1 MTTDTKR
8 VSMRSRGKEIPS
20 GTSRVVTAKRSVVD
34 TADQCGRNGTPAKK
48 VMHGGG
54 DGIENPIKR
63 NLRKFDHVRS
73 TISEFMKKG
82 ISEPRRFR
90 SLQVPE
96 QVRIPFGNRN
106 KRYSHVRSTVREF
119 MKTGIR
125 EPRKFRSLPTAEEV
139 RMPFIVTNNKYSH
152 VSSSVRKF
160 LKTGIREPRRI
171 KPLPV
176 VEKPVKIQN
185 KKYAH
190 IKSRVA
196 VYIKYS
202 MEEYLMAGR
211 KQEIPVK
218 KQPLGKPLGKPVLE
232 SPTTVKINGPLYDT
246 EIDLNIIATLEKRLR
261 AINKEQPTE
270 AKTSEDIS
278 KFPNYVTL
286 INSDDP
292 FDLLVALG
300 LGYHHKFSID
310 FGE

>member
-1 MTTDTKR
+1 MIIDTKR

-20 GTSRVVTAKRSVVD
+20 GTSRVVD
-34 TADQCGRNGTPAKK
+34 TADQCGRNGTPAKI

-54 DGIENPIKR
+54 DGFENPIKR
-63 NLRKFDHVRS
+63 NLRKVDHVRS

-96 QVRIPFGNRN
+96 QVRISFGNRN
-106 KRYSHVRSTVREF
+106 KRYSHVRSTIREF

-125 EPRKFRSLPTAEEV
+125 EPQKFRSLPTAEEV
-139 RMPFIVTNNKYSH
+139 RMPFIATNNKYSH

-176 VEKPVKIQN
+176 VEKPVKLLN

-202 MEEYLMAGR
+202 MEEYLLAGR

-218 KQPLGKPLGKPVLE
+218 KQPLGKPVRE

-261 AINKEQPTE
+261 DINKEPPSE
-270 AKTSEDIS
+270 EKTFEDIS
-278 KFPNYVTL
+278 KFPNYLTL
-286 INSDDP
+286 MNSDDP